1 MPDYQKMY
9 HSLFNDVTDAIAKLQ
24 RAQQKTE
31 EMYMDSKETV
41 LTPFLKKSEEKGR
54 TAGPTGNRPRQRKS
68 RLPMMNG
75 DGWQLPHDRRCFVC
89 RKKLKIVP

>member
-24 RAQQKTE
+24 QTQQKTE

-41 LTPFLKKSEEKGR
+41 LTPFLKKSEEK
-54 TAGPTGNRPRQRKS
+54 RPDSRSDEKS
-68 RLPMMNG
+68 VTTKKKP
-75 DGWQLPHDRRCFVC
+75 PSHDER
-89 RKKLKIVP
+89 

>member
-24 RAQQKTE
+24 QAQQKTE

-41 LTPFLKKSEEKGR
+41 LTPFLKKSEEKR
-54 TAGPTGNRPRQRKS
+54 SDS
-68 RLPMMNG
+68 RS
-75 DGWQLPHDRRCFVC
+75 DGKPALAKKKPPSHDER
-89 RKKLKIVP
+89 

>member
-24 RAQQKTE
+24 QAQQKTE

-41 LTPFLKKSEEKGR
+41 LTPFLKKRVRNRKM
-54 TAGPTGNRPRQRKS
+54 TGTRPRQGKS
-68 RLPMMNG
+68 RPLTMNG
-75 DGWQLPHDRRCFVC
+75 DGAVSP
-89 RKKLKIVP
+89 

>member
-24 RAQQKTE
+24 QAQQKTE

-41 LTPFLKKSEEKGR
+41 LTPFLKKSEEQKNDR
-54 TAGPTGNRPRQRKS
+54 NPSPTKKKPPS
-68 RLPMMNG
+68 
-75 DGWQLPHDRRCFVC
+75 HDER
-89 RKKLKIVP
+89 